1 MSTTWF
7 YAPEIALDGL
17 LPEEEAHH
25 AARVLRHKPGDM
37 LEVTDG
43 KGALFQC
50 RISGITGKKVQVE
63 IIDMVEVPTPHFQ
76 DFHLAIAPTK
86 NNDRMEWMLEK
97 VAEVGIRSITPV
109 ICHHS
114 ERKVINP
121 ERWQKVL
128 ISAMKQSG
136 KTTLPIL
143 HPVTAVQQ
151 LLKQPMA
158 GIKAIAHLSDTGKSF
173 RDCLQP
179 GITTTVLVGPEGDFS
194 DHELSLAHEMN
205 WTPVTLGPYRLRTET
220 AGMVACVQFNFIN
233 QNQPV
238 A

>member
-7 YAPEIALDGL
+7 YAPDIALDGR

-25 AARVLRHKPGDM
+25 ATRVLRHKPGDM

-43 KGALFQC
+43 RGALFQC
-50 RISGITGKKVQVE
+50 RIIAVTGKKVQVE
-63 IIDMVEVPTPHFQ
+63 VVDKVDVPMAHFQ
-76 DFHLAIAPTK
+76 QLHLAIAPTK
-86 NNDRMEWMLEK
+86 HNDRIEWMLEK
-97 VAEVGIRSITPV
+97 ITEVGISAITPV

-114 ERKVINP
+114 ERSVIKP
-121 ERWQKVL
+121 ERWQKVM
-128 ISAMKQSG
+128 ISAMKQSR
-136 KTTLPIL
+136 KTVLPVL
-143 HPVTAVQQ
+143 HPIMEVQQ
-151 LLKQPMA
+151 VLRQPLP
-158 GIKAIAHLSDTGKSF
+158 GIKAIAHLSEDSLPFGKVM
-173 RDCLQP
+173 QAGMP
-179 GITTTVLVGPEGDFS
+179 ATVLIGPEGDFS
-194 DHELSLAHEMN
+194 DQELTVANEMN